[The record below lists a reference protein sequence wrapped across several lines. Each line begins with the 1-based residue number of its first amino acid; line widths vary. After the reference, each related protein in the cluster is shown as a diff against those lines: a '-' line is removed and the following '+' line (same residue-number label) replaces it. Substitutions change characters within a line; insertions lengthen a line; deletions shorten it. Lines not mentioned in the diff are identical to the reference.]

1 MIGCGSV
8 CQKLMRPGCPLDL
21 CCLSQ
26 RVAVPAFYVTSAT
39 DSLGHPQ
46 VYQAVLY
53 ANFSAIVPD
62 YLVAVLAKTSGRHHN
77 AWTLVAVRAV
87 DIRP

>member
-39 DSLGHPQ
+39 DSLVHPQ

-62 YLVAVLAKTSGRHHN
+62 YLVA
-77 AWTLVAVRAV
+77 
-87 DIRP
+87 RPGKDLWSSP